1 MILLDGKKRF
11 IFILIFIFIDV
22 ALILGFLLIRDAT
35 NINKLEKEI
44 DVISE
49 LSLDSNNFD
58 RKIKTSGGYAI
69 VEKSIKDRLSYFST
83 GMSEIT
89 TLVNDPKLSKV
100 LSYDNYNGDGPEFRK
115 SLTYLEE
122 SSSKF
127 NIKVDELLEAMD
139 DDNLRDYIYK
149 KSDNKYYV
157 SLYKK
162 YMFNDDIMVNIKEA
176 KDLLNKTKIRV
187 NNIYDVSIDVLNF
200 LSLYQENWKLED
212 GEIKFQ
218 TEELYNYYIGL
229 ISKVQVK

>member
-89 TLVNDPKLSKV
+89 TLVNDSKLSKV

-127 NIKVDELLEAMD
+127 NKKVDELLEAMD

-212 GEIKFQ
+212 GEIRFQ

>member
-22 ALILGFLLIRDAT
+22 ALIIGFLLIRDAT

-69 VEKSIKDRLSYFST
+69 VEKSIKDRLSYFSN

-89 TLVNDPKLSKV
+89 TLVNDSKLSKV

-122 SSSKF
+122 SSTKF
-127 NIKVDELLEAMD
+127 NKKIDELLEAMD

-162 YMFNDDIMVNIKEA
+162 YMFNDDIMINIKEA

-200 LSLYQENWKLED
+200 LNLYQENWKLED

>member
-11 IFILIFIFIDV
+11 IFILIFIFIDA

-89 TLVNDPKLSKV
+89 TLVNDSKLSKV

-127 NIKVDELLEAMD
+127 NKKVDELLEAMD

>member
-22 ALILGFLLIRDAT
+22 ALIIGFLLIRDAT

-69 VEKSIKDRLSYFST
+69 VEKSIKDRLSYFSN

-89 TLVNDPKLSKV
+89 TLVNDSKLSKV

-122 SSSKF
+122 SSTKF
-127 NIKVDELLEAMD
+127 NKKVDELLEAMD

-200 LSLYQENWKLED
+200 LNLYQENWKLED